1 MKALDGKKP
10 FSFDF
15 WPPFFVPPSVVLCV
29 FLVLFG
35 VASDWLVSPGS
46 VPPSSYPPSRSVPGA
61 FWSSQFSAGPSFRV
75 SGCILRR
82 PVVMPGMECC
92 EARLL
97 SSLFLIATKASA
109 LCGALPSTPYCGCC
123 SGAFLSCTEVFA
135 RATWGAISVD
145 VCTFRRPK
153 PIRGVEK
160 AFRFWG
166 GQGLSPSL
174 M

>member
-1 MKALDGKKP
+1 MATFLCASLCCFVR
-10 FSFDF
+10 FSC
-15 WPPFFVPPSVVLCV
+15 VVWGC
-29 FLVLFG
+29 FG
-35 VASDWLVSPGS
+35 LARFPWQR
-46 VPPSSYPPSRSVPGA
+46 PPSSYPPSRSVPGA

-160 AFRFWG
+160 AFHFWG
-166 GQGLSPSL
+166 GQGLSTL
-174 M
+174 HLQAQIFR